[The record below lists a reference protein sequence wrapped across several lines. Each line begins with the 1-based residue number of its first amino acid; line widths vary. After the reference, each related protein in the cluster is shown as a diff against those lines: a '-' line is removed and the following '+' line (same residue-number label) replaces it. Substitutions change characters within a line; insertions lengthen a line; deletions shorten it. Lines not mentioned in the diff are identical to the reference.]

1 MCVTDKVVNVENFT
15 NLDESGDP
23 KSGSGISYKWK
34 MLFTIEMFSYFCFIV
49 KKYLITNDVSHALS
63 LLSLF
68 KLLNLLEDRSNRI
81 PTIYLKDVLFK
92 NHKQKQILY
101 RRVLWLLLCF
111 SLLSFPWL
119 YWSDH

>member
-1 MCVTDKVVNVENFT
+1 MKVVIPNQGVEFLT
-15 NLDESGDP
+15 SERCYL
-23 KSGSGISYKWK
+23 
-34 MLFTIEMFSYFCFIV
+34 LLFCFIV
-49 KKYLITNDVSHALS
+49 KKYLITNDISHPLS

-101 RRVLWLLLCF
+101 RGVL
-111 SLLSFPWL
+111 
-119 YWSDH
+119 

>member
-1 MCVTDKVVNVENFT
+1 MLKTSPIWMKVVIPNQGVEFLT
-15 NLDESGDP
+15 SERCYLLL
-23 KSGSGISYKWK
+23 K
-34 MLFTIEMFSYFCFIV
+34 CFPTFV
-49 KKYLITNDVSHALS
+49 SLSKKYLITNDISHALS

-101 RRVLWLLLCF
+101 RRVL
-111 SLLSFPWL
+111 
-119 YWSDH
+119 